1 MKKMAYIPFLM
12 TSYDE
17 NGNAIESHIIFTD
30 QNGNYNSSTL
40 YVDHTYET
48 NAGDEMYDWLTAYN
62 EAYDNEDTETLKK
75 LDEEYK
81 TLVTKYKKGVG
92 TWFGLNTKVSDD
104 LGRHGTLDQSLNATG
119 ALPFGTYTIEELR
132 CPNNKDYELVSDTI
146 ILDTDA
152 AETDAAT
159 DPEGY
164 KSHSMHGTI
173 NFGTI
178 YNRKRQAWHFNCS
191 IDTGRGKSLQP
202 CIF

>member
-1 MKKMAYIPFLM
+1 M
-12 TSYDE
+12 
-17 NGNAIESHIIFTD
+17 
-30 QNGNYNSSTL
+30 
-40 YVDHTYET
+40 
-48 NAGDEMYDWLTAYN
+48 
-62 EAYDNEDTETLKK
+62 ETLKK

-178 YNRKRQAWHFNCS
+178 YNRKDKLGISTVALTQDEESHYSHAYSDLVIVDSVTYNNVIPGNSYKMVAELH
-191 IDTGRGKSLQP
+191 DVATGDILYDNWGEEIRVTKKNLHQSLQQ
-202 CIF
+202 IS